1 MAAPTSPD
9 ITSVTTEGL
18 KKAGY
23 SSPTSAQLTRAQT
36 YWLREIK
43 NDIFMRL
50 RNFKPMQKTAFLP
63 TTIGKHRYAN
73 PSDFGSELNL
83 TLMTGAHTG
92 TAQAGAVGSIT
103 LASDEDISE
112 DFILGQYILV
122 TSGTGAGSCSQ
133 VTAYSTSTK
142 IATVTPNF
150 ETAPAASS
158 GYMVVDYYTNLK
170 QKPVWELD
178 ENSTPTVRGVPTH
191 YLPIGDS
198 DDGEFI
204 LYPPPDKVYGLQMRY
219 YADVMNLDLAS
230 TLMTSLYQRW
240 ENIWI
245 QGVFVKALQDMDD
258 SRYQFER
265 QVYLGLMN
273 DLVMREQYGVD
284 LSNLTIKVGDY
295 C

>member
-1 MAAPTSPD
+1 MAAPTPPTLSD
-9 ITSVTTEGL
+9 IVTEAL

-23 SSPTSAQLTRAQT
+23 SSPNSTQLTRAQNR
-36 YWLREIK
+36 WVSEVK
-43 NDIFMRL
+43 ADIFTRL

-92 TAQAGAVGSIT
+92 TAQTGAAGSIT

-112 DFILGQYILV
+112 DFILGKYILV

-133 VTAYSTSTK
+133 VTAYSTATK
-142 IATVTPNF
+142 IATVVPDF
-150 ETAPAASS
+150 ETAPASS
-158 GYMVVDYYTNLK
+158 GYMVIDFYTTLK

-178 ENSTPTVRGVPTH
+178 ENSTPTERGVPTH

-219 YADVMNLDLAS
+219 YADIMNVDLAS

-265 QVYLGLMN
+265 QVYLGILN

-284 LSNLTIKVGDY
+284 LNNLTMRVSDY
-295 C
+295 